1 MNENE
6 GFTEIVKFVSKDI
19 NKIGLEDL
27 PASNEINS
35 LNELKKYLAVK
46 ISELLDRNYAKL
58 LNTLYLI
65 DLDERRLHE
74 LFSGKNREII
84 PEVLADMII
93 QRQVQKFNNRKKF
106 REGKI

>member
-6 GFTEIVKFVSKDI
+6 EFTEIVKFVSKDI
-19 NKIGLEDL
+19 NKLGIEDL
-27 PASNEINS
+27 PEKDGPHS
-35 LNELKKYLAVK
+35 LNELKKYLTVK
-46 ISELLDRNYAKL
+46 ISELLDSNYSKL

-74 LFSGKNREII
+74 LFSGKNREVV
-84 PEVLADMII
+84 PQVLADMII
-93 QRQVQKFNNRKKF
+93 ERQVQKFNNRKKY

>member
-27 PASNEINS
+27 PATNEIHS

-93 QRQVQKFNNRKKF
+93 QRQVQKFGNRKKY

>member
-1 MNENE
+1 MNRNE
-6 GFTEIVKFVSKDI
+6 EFTEIVKFVSKDI
-19 NKIGLEDL
+19 NKIGIDNL
-27 PASNEINS
+27 PATNELHS
-35 LNELKKYLAVK
+35 LSELKKYLEMK
-46 ISELLDRNYAKL
+46 ISGLLDTNYAKL

-84 PEVLADMII
+84 PEVIADMII
-93 QRQVQKFNNRKKF
+93 QRQVQKINNRKKY

>member
-1 MNENE
+1 MNGNE
-6 GFTEIVKFVSKDI
+6 EFTAIVKFVSKDI

-27 PASNEINS
+27 PATIELHS
-35 LNELKKYLAVK
+35 LNELKRYLAVK
-46 ISELLDRNYAKL
+46 ISELLDTNYANL

-84 PEVLADMII
+84 PEALADMII
-93 QRQVQKFNNRKKF
+93 QRQVQKFNNRKKY

>member
-1 MNENE
+1 MNGNE
-6 GFTEIVKFVSKDI
+6 ELTEIVKFVSKNI
-19 NKIGLEDL
+19 NKMGIEDL
-27 PASNEINS
+27 PATNNLHS
-35 LNELKKYLAVK
+35 LNELKKYLAAK
-46 ISELLDRNYAKL
+46 ISEMLDTNYSKL

-93 QRQVQKFNNRKKF
+93 ERQIQKFNNRKKYK
-106 REGKI
+106 EGKI

>member
-6 GFTEIVKFVSKDI
+6 EFTEIVKFVSKDI
-19 NKIGLEDL
+19 NKLGIEDL
-27 PASNEINS
+27 PEKDGPHS
-35 LNELKKYLAVK
+35 LNELKKYLTVK
-46 ISELLDRNYAKL
+46 ISELLDSNYSKL

-84 PEVLADMII
+84 PQVLADMII
-93 QRQVQKFNNRKKF
+93 ERQVQKFNNRKKY

>member
-27 PASNEINS
+27 PATNEIHS

>member
-6 GFTEIVKFVSKDI
+6 EFTEIVKFVSKDI
-19 NKIGLEDL
+19 NKLGIEDL
-27 PASNEINS
+27 PEKDGPHS
-35 LNELKKYLAVK
+35 LNELKKYLTVK
-46 ISELLDRNYAKL
+46 ISELLDSNYSKL

-74 LFSGKNREII
+74 LLSGKNREII
-84 PEVLADMII
+84 PQVLADMII
-93 QRQVQKFNNRKKF
+93 ERQVQKFNNRKKY

>member
-1 MNENE
+1 MNDNE

-27 PASNEINS
+27 PATNEIHS

-93 QRQVQKFNNRKKF
+93 QRQVQKFNNRKKY